1 MINIHIPAE
10 SSAFT
15 GFFAH
20 GNNVPG
26 GLQGPQPPARHLKI
40 RSASITL
47 FRVRAGNAGVG
58 EERMG
63 VSWIEHKGKKILHI
77 DYRGAKGADDSL
89 PILRQAIE
97 IERGSEGNMLLL
109 QNYTGT
115 YANEKFYE
123 EIKVLGKEV
132 QDKVFRNAVVGFDSI
147 KRILLAG
154 YRFFTGDKTIR
165 TFDDEESAK
174 EWLVSE

>member
-1 MINIHIPAE
+1 L
-10 SSAFT
+10 S
-15 GFFAH
+15 
-20 GNNVPG
+20 
-26 GLQGPQPPARHLKI
+26 PQK
-40 RSASITL
+40 S
-47 FRVRAGNAGVG
+47 GV
-58 EERMG
+58 EEKRMG
-63 VSWIEHKGKKILHI
+63 VSWIEYKGKKILHI
-77 DYRGAKGADDSL
+77 DYRGAKSAADSL

-115 YANEKFYE
+115 FANQEFYD

-154 YRFFTGDKTIR
+154 YRLFTGDKTIR

-174 EWLVSE
+174 EWLAGE